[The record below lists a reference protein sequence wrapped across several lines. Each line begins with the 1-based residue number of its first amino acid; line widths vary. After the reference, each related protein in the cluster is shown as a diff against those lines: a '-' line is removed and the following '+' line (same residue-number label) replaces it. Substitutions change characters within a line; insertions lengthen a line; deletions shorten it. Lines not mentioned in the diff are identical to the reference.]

1 LQSEYHYEYTACD
14 SSGSRWRVAVPHTPG
29 LCTGLPDP
37 VRGTEC
43 SFSCKAGEFL
53 DMKAQMCQ
61 PCAAGT
67 YSLGTGVRFDEW
79 DEVPRGFANI
89 ATNLELDDGFG
100 DAVENCTGSTWVPLG
115 DYIASNTDECT
126 ATLMYAVNL
135 KQSGTVS
142 FEYIYPDSSIVF
154 EFFVQNDQCQPAA
167 EESRWMRTSDQGW
180 AVHSVELSRG
190 NNVLYWRTTAF
201 SVWARV
207 PKPVLLRNVAITGV
221 AYTSECFPCKPG
233 SFAATAGSS
242 SCHPC
247 PADTFSGKG
256 ATACQPCARDAY
268 ADPGAA
274 ACRQRP
280 PCTALDYF
288 STHTTCDGSEE
299 TQLMF
304 KWAEPKICS
313 EELPG
318 AAKLPP
324 SGMRSK
330 CPPCNPGFFKSNGS
344 TCQPCPYGT
353 YSSGSGCTSCP
364 PGTEPV
370 LGLEYKWWNALP
382 PNMETTVLSGINFEY
397 KGMAGRWPPRH
408 PALRLWTQPQR
419 SPWFGPAGWE
429 VAGDYVYT
437 AAGASDNDFMIL
449 TLLVDGFS
457 APVAGE
463 ELARITFVFETV
475 CGGACELYFMV
486 GVAARTNTPVET
498 WTGAQG
504 RQSYSY
510 AVQTNASTS
519 FTWAFQ
525 RAVAREAGRRR
536 AGDVAKL
543 YSVNVTNVLGGV
555 ASWCRHCSLQ
565 APGAACAACPT
576 GHYVDAGACRPCP
589 PGTVLRGHA
598 PDGPRAC
605 TPCGPGTQSDQE
617 RALCYSDCRPTL
629 APHSRPLR
637 YDLSALA
644 VPLTFASGPSFT
656 SKGLKYY
663 HLFNISLCGHH
674 GHTAAS
680 CADNVTEPR
689 AGGTSARAVTA
700 HACQAIVV
708 PSDVLGHK
716 GTVFSQS
723 ISLADRLVGVT
734 AGPALDGIVAPL
746 ELFPPAATM
755 ELPDV
760 VFFYRWAQESRGGS
774 VLVPCHHL
782 PLSPS
787 RRANEVTQSCSSGR
801 ATTIR
806 LRCSPLRPGTGT
818 LAMPSKC
825 PDGTCDGCTFHF
837 LWETAE
843 ACPLCSADDY
853 RAIVGACVGGVQRTT
868 FVWREPRLC
877 RGGSTL
883 PQQQLHACRSTD
895 FWLKVGISAGT
906 GAAVLLAALACYF
919 WKKNQRRYK
928 YSKLVMNATAKDSE
942 LPAPDSCA
950 IMEGEDAEDDLIFTS
965 KKSLFGKIKS
975 FTAKRTVDGFDSV
988 PLKTSSGSTDMEL

>member
-1 LQSEYHYEYTACD
+1 
-14 SSGSRWRVAVPHTPG
+14 
-29 LCTGLPDP
+29 
-37 VRGTEC
+37 
-43 SFSCKAGEFL
+43 
-53 DMKAQMCQ
+53 MKAQRCQ

-79 DEVPRGFANI
+79 DEVPRGFANV
-89 ATNLELDDGFG
+89 AANLELGDGFG
-100 DAVENCTGSTWVPLG
+100 DSLENCTASTWVPLG

-135 KQSGTVS
+135 KQAGTVS

-154 EFFVQNDQCQPAA
+154 EFFVQNDQCQAAA

-180 AVHSVELSRG
+180 ALHSAELSRG

-207 PKPVLLRNVAITGV
+207 PKPVLLRNVAVTGV

-233 SFAATAGSS
+233 SFAAAAGAS
-242 SCHPC
+242 SCRPC

-256 ATACQPCARDAY
+256 ATGCQPCERDAY
-268 ADPGAA
+268 AEPGSAS
-274 ACRQRP
+274 CKQRP
-280 PCTALDYF
+280 PCTAADFF
-288 STHTTCDGSEE
+288 STHSACDGHGE

-324 SGMRSK
+324 SGVKSR
-330 CPPCNPGFFKSNGS
+330 CPPCNPGFFRSNGS
-344 TCQPCPYGT
+344 ACQPCPAGT
-353 YSSGSGCTSCP
+353 FSNGSGCAACP
-364 PGTEPV
+364 PGTEPA

-382 PNMETTVLSGINFEY
+382 PNMESTVLSGTDFEY
-397 KGMAGRWPPRH
+397 KG
-408 PALRLWTQPQR
+408 T
-419 SPWFGPAGWE
+419 AGWE

-437 AAGASDNDFMIL
+437 AAGASDNDFLIL

-457 APVAGE
+457 APAPGE
-463 ELARITFVFETV
+463 ELSRITFVFETV
-475 CGGACELYFMV
+475 CSAACELYFMV
-486 GVAARTNTPVET
+486 GVDARANTPVET
-498 WTGAQG
+498 WRGARG

-510 AVQTNASTS
+510 VLERNASTS

-525 RAVAREAGRRR
+525 RVAAGREAGRRR
-536 AGDVAKL
+536 VGDVAKL

-555 ASWCRHCSLQ
+555 ASWCRRCGR
-565 APGAACAACPT
+565 AGAGPACAACPA
-576 GHYVDAGACRPCP
+576 GHYAEGGACRACP
-589 PGTVLRGHA
+589 PGTVLRGRA

-605 TPCGPGTQSDQE
+605 APCGPGTHSDQA
-617 RALCYSDCRPTL
+617 RSLCYSDCSATL
-629 APHSRPLR
+629 APRGRPLR

-644 VPLTFASGPSFT
+644 APRAFASGPSFT
-656 SKGLKYY
+656 AKGLKYF

-674 GHTAAS
+674 GRALAS

-689 AGGTSARAVTA
+689 AGAPPAHAVTA

-716 GTVFSQS
+716 GAVSSQPV
-723 ISLADRLVGVT
+723 SLADRLVGVT
-734 AGPALDGIVAPL
+734 AGPALDGIVAPP
-746 ELFPPAATM
+746 EHFPPAAAP

-760 VFFYRWAQESRGGS
+760 VFFYR
-774 VLVPCHHL
+774 
-782 PLSPS
+782 
-787 RRANEVTQSCSSGR
+787 ANEVTQACGSGR
-801 ATTIR
+801 ATAVR
-806 LRCSPLRPGTGT
+806 LRCNPLRPGAGA
-818 LAMPSKC
+818 LAVPSKC

-843 ACPLCSADDY
+843 ACPLCSTADY
-853 RAIVGACVGGVQRTT
+853 RAIAGACVGGVQRTT
-868 FVWREPRLC
+868 YVWREPRRC
-877 RGGSTL
+877 RGGSAL
-883 PQQQLHACRSTD
+883 PRQQLRACTSTD

-906 GAAVLLAALACYF
+906 GAAALLAALAGYF
-919 WKKNQRRYK
+919 WKKNRRLEYK
-928 YSKLVMNATAKDSE
+928 YSKLVMSATAKESE

-950 IMEGEDAEDDLIFTS
+950 IMEGEDAEDDLVLAS
-965 KKSLFGKIKS
+965 KKSLFGKIRS
-975 FTAKRTVDGFDSV
+975 LASKRTPDGFDSV